1 MSKTNN
7 IDAIE
12 SDSSSVIGFKPI
24 DTAPKDG
31 TEVILRVVTRDGDC
45 MAVEI
50 LNGWF
55 DTSWRRVC
63 HTSNCYQY
71 FSRGE
76 ITHWMPIPD
85 IDGV

>member
-1 MSKTNN
+1 
-7 IDAIE
+7 
-12 SDSSSVIGFKPI
+12 
-24 DTAPKDG
+24 
-31 TEVILRVVTRDGDC
+31 

-85 IDGV
+85 IAVNGVRK